1 MSSGSTQR
9 LPAGSGQGCSWG
21 PLPPGPPGQGTW
33 CLLQALFTR
42 QLIRPQESH
51 SRAFSVRPLHY
62 TPTTSRAVSSGLA
75 PMGLGTPGDVR
86 TGAPQP
92 RPQASSFGGAAPPPP
107 PRAYVEGPGC
117 PVAPGTWKGQRE
129 HSGGSASWA
138 PPPRQVVSLGEVR
151 SWRRLPVHRWV
162 RRPSTGTGA
171 GAGQCNSFAVAGL
184 SLARGSPLLQKRRE
198 TRYRMSQI
206 PESQAQRLNTSPHP
220 TPTTLKRERE
230 KRGA

>member
-1 MSSGSTQR
+1 MSSGSIQR

-33 CLLQALFTR
+33 CLLQALFIR

-51 SRAFSVRPLHY
+51 SRAFSARPLHS
-62 TPTTSRAVSSGLA
+62 TPTTSRGVSSGLA

-117 PVAPGTWKGQRE
+117 PGAPGTWKGQRE
-129 HSGGSASWA
+129 HSRGSASWA
-138 PPPRQVVSLGEVR
+138 PPPRQAVSQILEA
-151 SWRRLPVHRWV
+151 LT
-162 RRPSTGTGA
+162 STQVG
-171 GAGQCNSFAVAGL
+171 
-184 SLARGSPLLQKRRE
+184 SLAQHRDRGGGWAVQQLRC
-198 TRYRMSQI
+198 
-206 PESQAQRLNTSPHP
+206 
-220 TPTTLKRERE
+220 
-230 KRGA
+230 RGAEPGSRKPPSPEET